1 MINHLRLEL
10 YSSVETIL
18 KLIAISPYC
27 VSMARVACPRL
38 LFVFK
43 LPPTIAARNL
53 AKNQKALANLERNLS
68 LQIYNVFQESGLL
81 DKLFTIDGFHT
92 VRVLLPDCI
101 EPIKVGTECYADD
114 DLAQQMLERILS
126 CTGISSLTSDFDT
139 KSKRQPLQ
147 LKNEYSAPGAPR
159 NRSFAAFLESNVSN
173 LLEDIEYNDA
183 KDPYLKNLPELP
195 SVKCWFIICFKLYTS
210 LFGVGNSSEQS
221 HSEMP
226 YLYDEWNKLLSST
239 YPNSIANFKFF
250 ASQFDF
256 DRKLSRIR
264 CEKAYAAAEAHYL
277 KDLPAHY
284 SRIYHQAR
292 VISSYNA
299 FFNLARGPCVVS
311 SLKDLTHRLARLYLA
326 GRVNCPV
333 LLVSGST
340 CRRELHATPQR
351 FPGITSALLR
361 LRSKLK
367 TSESVTLKGGESE
380 GEKATDCYLLMKHIK
395 SALTSA
401 KISSILHDDFLRDCL
416 QDVPSGR
423 DLQAPW
429 QYAWIGSVA
438 KMIEQEKDKI
448 DPALSGIVKDT
459 SSLKHLSIMSHRSNK
474 RFVSACNCGRT
485 LAVRNDPYDY
495 KEANW
500 DFYCNLEAR
509 CCNKCEN
516 IPLAPMFL
524 MEKGHDLHTPFEF
537 LNMYSAKQ
545 ESKGIQEMSC
555 STRLSQS
562 PGYFNRDLLNVVDE
576 PAFVPTTFE
585 PNSLLGAKII
595 EDSSE
600 SVAKSS
606 KIRPQETAVEE
617 VTKSSKEI
625 IPEHGDSNENENHEG
640 IFKEASK
647 PTEGLDDHKVGEV
660 ENLSESCT
668 SSTEVALGRKITQ
681 ADEYET
687 DRKLEEELEK
697 VIIASSK
704 KKNVPTFEPSESIL
718 DPTEKSEN
726 SAEQLEEKWVE
737 MESRNKEENLE
748 MEKEPL
754 KKDKL
759 VEKYA
764 YEKITARI
772 SGSISS
778 DGKEQEL
785 EANEKEQDVQKYNE
799 NTELSKGTEEV
810 TAEKECEVKLESV
823 FEKMVITTQEKKNK
837 SSLKQSERP
846 GKSTYQMKLEQKET
860 LRKKSP
866 ESVAIPETVSSEN
879 EGTSKKEEHS
889 KQLAAG
895 STDRKAEPINSD
907 SIDPFMNEKV
917 NRKKVPN
924 VEGTEKSVEEYMM
937 EVEKSEIS
945 LKSDAKKISLEN
957 VDLGEKLEEV
967 SVPIQKESVEEKS
980 DKSVKRVEIKQG
992 KLGVSEGAPMEVE
1005 EKEAFYK
1012 EQLVTEKSSE
1022 LQEISSYVSEYA
1034 EKSKKL
1040 SKKTPS
1046 IGKLEM
1052 KSQHELH
1059 ASRREK
1065 SNLTLTS
1072 TEISH
1077 VQEESRSTNPTETL
1091 EGSKSTDD
1099 MIAPMITN
1107 APFSGGKSLETSNSD
1122 GKNTDKEQESRNKER
1137 NVEQS
1142 SIKPRLEQNAPKLVD
1157 PIQHDVSPK
1166 KEAEETSKE
1175 SQVLMRKLELF
1186 ENAPKY
1192 IEGCSEKLSK
1202 PSEERKGQVKM
1213 ENNPVVDDLPIQ
1225 FDSLTFVDV
1234 FSKLEKVK
1242 SDERGSRESPPF
1254 LDSSLLKNKT
1264 MVDFCDG
1271 MSVLGQMLHIIPLY
1285 TSWSIHR
1292 LGKYSSYS
1300 HSRGIAAPGFLRD
1313 GNYLLP
1319 NDVPLHFFHES
1330 PSTLTRPKGRSN
1342 RGRDF
1347 DSVKLFIGYE
1357 MECPLGHR
1365 FFLAGINRPMIRN
1378 MTSTEVKRAVRELLE
1393 SNIPI
1398 FTPCRCSRTQR
1409 EASKEPTT
1417 WAQLMRVYVAIP
1429 NVLIRAR
1436 FAPVVQV
1443 AEGCPSFHLGP
1454 TLDKLKDLKENPDA
1468 TEIFRSQPGY
1478 VNLEEGYIWV
1488 LRLPFAYQH
1497 DGVVY
1502 HRPQDLSQMKNFCLL
1517 KSSIQILHV

>member
-1 MINHLRLEL
+1 
-10 YSSVETIL
+10 
-18 KLIAISPYC
+18 
-27 VSMARVACPRL
+27 MARVACPRL

-81 DKLFTIDGFHT
+81 DGLFTIDGFHT

-101 EPIKVGTECYADD
+101 EPIKVCTESYANDD
-114 DLAQQMLERILS
+114 DLAQQTLERILS
-126 CTGISSLTSDFDT
+126 STGISSLTSDFDT

-147 LKNEYSAPGAPR
+147 LKNEHSAPGAPR

-173 LLEDIEYNDA
+173 LLEEIEYNDA

-226 YLYDEWNKLLSST
+226 YLYDEWNKLLSSA

-250 ASQFDF
+250 ASQFEF

-284 SRIYHQAR
+284 SRTYHQAR

-299 FFNLARGPCVVS
+299 FFNLARGPCVVH

-333 LLVSGST
+333 LLISGST

-351 FPGITSALLR
+351 FPGITSALLC

-367 TSESVTLKGGESE
+367 TSESATLKGGESE
-380 GEKATDCYLLMKHIK
+380 GEKTTDCYLLMKHIK
-395 SALTSA
+395 SALASA
-401 KISSILHDDFLRDCL
+401 KISSRSHDDFLRDCL
-416 QDVPSGR
+416 QDVPS

-429 QYAWIGSVA
+429 QYAWIESVA

-448 DPALSGIVKDT
+448 DPALSGIVKDI

-537 LNMYSAKQ
+537 LNIYSAKQ
-545 ESKGIQEMSC
+545 ETKGIQEMSC
-555 STRLSQS
+555 SARLSQN
-562 PGYFNRDLLNVVDE
+562 PGYFNRDLLDVVDE

-595 EDSSE
+595 EDPSE

-606 KIRPQETAVEE
+606 KVKSQETTVEE
-617 VTKSSKEI
+617 VAKSSKEI
-625 IPEHGDSNENENHEG
+625 IPEPGDSNENEIQEG

-647 PTEGLDDHKVGEV
+647 PTKGLDDHKVGGGKPQQV
-660 ENLSESCT
+660 EKLSESYT
-668 SSTEVALGRKITQ
+668 SSTKVALERKIKQ
-681 ADEYET
+681 AHECET
-687 DRKLEEELEK
+687 DRKLGEELEK
-697 VIIASSK
+697 VVIASSK
-704 KKNVPTFEPSESIL
+704 KKNVPTSEPSESIL
-718 DPTEKSEN
+718 GFIEKSEN
-726 SAEQLEEKWVE
+726 SAEQVEEKWVE
-737 MESRNKEENLE
+737 MESRDEEEGLE
-748 MEKEPL
+748 MEQESL
-754 KKDKL
+754 KKGKL
-759 VEKYA
+759 VERYA

-772 SGSISS
+772 SGSLSF
-778 DGKEQEL
+778 DGREQEL
-785 EANEKEQDVQKYNE
+785 EANKKEQDARKYIE
-799 NTELSKGTEEV
+799 NAELSRGTEEV

-823 FEKMVITTQEKKNK
+823 FEKMVITPLEKKNE
-837 SSLKQSERP
+837 SSLKQ
-846 GKSTYQMKLEQKET
+846 LEQPEKSINQIKFEQKDP
-860 LRKKSP
+860 LVKKSP
-866 ESVAIPETVSSEN
+866 ESIAIPETDSGLDK
-879 EGTSKKEEHS
+879 GTSKKEEYL
-889 KQLAAG
+889 KQLAAN
-895 STDRKAEPINSD
+895 STDRKAEPITGN
-907 SIDPFMNEKV
+907 SIDPSIDKKV
-917 NRKKVPN
+917 DQMKVPN
-924 VEGTEKSVEEYMM
+924 VEGMEKSVEECVM
-937 EVEKSEIS
+937 EEEKPEEVS
-945 LKSDAKKISLEN
+945 LKSDAKKISLEK
-957 VDLGEKLEEV
+957 VDPGEKLEEV
-967 SVPIQKESVEEKS
+967 SIPIQKESLEEKS
-980 DKSVKRVEIKQG
+980 NKSVKWVEIKQG
-992 KLGVSEGAPMEVE
+992 KLDVSESAPTEVK

-1012 EQLVTEKSSE
+1012 EQLVIEESSE

-1059 ASRREK
+1059 ASRGEK

-1072 TEISH
+1072 AEISDA
-1077 VQEESRSTNPTETL
+1077 QGGSGSTNSTEAL

-1099 MIAPMITN
+1099 KIAPMTTD
-1107 APFSGGKSLETSNSD
+1107 APFSGGKSLETSKSD
-1122 GKNTDKEQESRNKER
+1122 GKNLDKEREEKNEHEPRNEER
-1137 NVEQS
+1137 KADQS
-1142 SIKPRLEQNAPKLVD
+1142 SIEPRLEKNPPEYVD
-1157 PIQHDVSPK
+1157 SIQHDVSLK

-1175 SQVLMRKLELF
+1175 SQLLIGKLELF
-1186 ENAPKY
+1186 ENTPKY
-1192 IEGCSEKLSK
+1192 VEECSEKLSK
-1202 PSEERKGQVKM
+1202 PSEERKGKVEK

-1225 FDSLTFVDV
+1225 FDSLKFVDV
-1234 FSKLEKVK
+1234 FSKSDKVK
-1242 SDERGSRESPPF
+1242 LDERGSLESPPL
-1254 LDSSLLKNKT
+1254 LDPSLLENKT

-1271 MSVLGQMLHIIPLY
+1271 MSVLGQMLHIVPLY
-1285 TSWSIHR
+1285 ASWSIHR

-1300 HSRGIAAPGFLRD
+1300 HSRASKPGIFGDWGFLILALE
-1313 GNYLLP
+1313 NCIMQ
-1319 NDVPLHFFHES
+1319 
-1330 PSTLTRPKGRSN
+1330 GRSAFVRILAFRKPVKICFRGKEGIKLEWINLLATGGAIEHIFSCAADKGFDCEDSRYN
-1342 RGRDF
+1342 R
-1347 DSVKLFIGYE
+1347 
-1357 MECPLGHR
+1357 
-1365 FFLAGINRPMIRN
+1365 LA
-1378 MTSTEVKRAVRELLE
+1378 L
-1393 SNIPI
+1393 
-1398 FTPCRCSRTQR
+1398 
-1409 EASKEPTT
+1409 
-1417 WAQLMRVYVAIP
+1417 
-1429 NVLIRAR
+1429 
-1436 FAPVVQV
+1436 PV
-1443 AEGCPSFHLGP
+1443 
-1454 TLDKLKDLKENPDA
+1454 TN
-1468 TEIFRSQPGY
+1468 
-1478 VNLEEGYIWV
+1478 
-1488 LRLPFAYQH
+1488 
-1497 DGVVY
+1497 
-1502 HRPQDLSQMKNFCLL
+1502 
-1517 KSSIQILHV
+1517 